1 MANAWKLEQFIE
13 MLLGVTG
20 VALGLSFMMKSG
32 LGQTALTAFL
42 QCISLISG
50 MKSGTL
56 LMCFYLL
63 CVLLQLLI
71 QRKDFDKL
79 QVLQLPVC
87 WIQGIIINLTCYDIA
102 FLADIRPVSYPMQW
116 VFLAVGMILV
126 VLAGIVLAGGGRR
139 IFLAAERLV
148 PLSAGLYTA
157 AALAVIILYAG
168 NVPGVILGILV
179 DAFSFRSAVGGV
191 AGYGISRCVSYG
203 IARGVFS
210 NEAGLGSLAVLNGS
224 AEMAS
229 EELQGQ
235 WAIFEVFF
243 DTIVSCTL
251 TALVILCVAGS
262 GTASEFGAE
271 NGASLT
277 SLCFFT
283 ALGSPGGYAVAVC
296 VVLFAFSTI
305 IAWYYMGRQA
315 AEYLGGKIS
324 GKIPAV
330 YAVGYLLA
338 SFLGCLGAMETV
350 WEVSDIFNGLM
361 AVPNLA
367 ALVLLAGE
375 IYAPGEKRDP

>member
-126 VLAGIVLAGGGRR
+126 SFGVTLTMAADLVKQPFEQLIVV
-139 IFLAAERLV
+139 ISKKYKKPFNFLRCGADAVFITCSQLLV
-148 PLSAGLYTA
+148 A
-157 AALAVIILYAG
+157 
-168 NVPGVILGILV
+168 
-179 DAFSFRSAVGGV
+179 
-191 AGYGISRCVSYG
+191 
-203 IARGVFS
+203 VFS
-210 NEAGLGSLAVLNGS
+210 LDFTMLREGTWISMLVLGNTMAVSFPLMQKCSICYRRKNE
-224 AEMAS
+224 
-229 EELQGQ
+229 
-235 WAIFEVFF
+235 
-243 DTIVSCTL
+243 
-251 TALVILCVAGS
+251 
-262 GTASEFGAE
+262 
-271 NGASLT
+271 
-277 SLCFFT
+277 
-283 ALGSPGGYAVAVC
+283 
-296 VVLFAFSTI
+296 
-305 IAWYYMGRQA
+305 
-315 AEYLGGKIS
+315 K
-324 GKIPAV
+324 K
-330 YAVGYLLA
+330 
-338 SFLGCLGAMETV
+338 
-350 WEVSDIFNGLM
+350 EVSL
-361 AVPNLA
+361 
-367 ALVLLAGE
+367 
-375 IYAPGEKRDP
+375 